1 MKSGIE
7 REMESKDESR
17 TEHRTEHNMEKL
29 AVSRTERQN
38 ERNTES
44 QIELQTEDKVDELL
58 TEEKWQAILSN
69 NAACDGTFFYA
80 VRTTGIFCRPSCK
93 SKAPKRE
100 NVAVF
105 SVAEQALAA
114 GFRPCKRCKPTGER
128 LPDAEWVEIM
138 TRYMDNH
145 LTEPVTLGHL
155 AEVCHGSPY
164 HLHRTFKKITG
175 ITPVDYLQQQ
185 RVAKAR
191 QYLLQSEQ
199 GVAKIGQSV
208 GLPNT
213 SYFITLF
220 KKKTGYTPSQFRQI
234 YQATTQAAED
244 NISAKEASIY
254 E

>member
-1 MKSGIE
+1 MRK
-7 REMESKDESR
+7 MESPADSQ
-17 TEHRTEHNMEKL
+17 TEHKM
-29 AVSRTERQN
+29 
-38 ERNTES
+38 
-44 QIELQTEDKVDELL
+44 DELL

-69 NAACDGTFFYA
+69 NSACDGTFFYA

-105 SVAEQALAA
+105 AVAGQALAA

-128 LPDAEWVEIM
+128 LPDAEWVELM

-145 LTEPVTLGHL
+145 LAEPVTLGHL

-164 HLHRTFKKITG
+164 HLHRTFKKVTG
-175 ITPVDYLQQQ
+175 TTPVDYLQQQ
-185 RVAKAR
+185 RVAKAK
-191 QYLLQSEQ
+191 QYLLHTEQ
-199 GVAKIGQSV
+199 GVAEIGLSV

-220 KKKTGYTPSQFRQI
+220 KRKTGYTPSQFRQL
-234 YQATTQAAED
+234 YKSETQAGEEY
-244 NISAKEASIY
+244 ISTKEASTY